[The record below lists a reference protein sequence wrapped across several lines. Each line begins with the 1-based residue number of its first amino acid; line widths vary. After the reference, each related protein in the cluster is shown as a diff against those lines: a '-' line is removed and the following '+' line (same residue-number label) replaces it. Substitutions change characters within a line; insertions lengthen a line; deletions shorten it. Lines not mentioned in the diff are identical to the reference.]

1 MFLSYDLV
9 DRVAKVAAV
18 NSNYGTVNAFFNVLT
33 RDLPMTKLQRIFPW
47 SIMRRSMRLFQSHAL
62 ATHWQ
67 NDVALPAQ
75 LYQSLLAWTSLD
87 PESLQTHKAFL
98 STFFN
103 GDGFLLGGHG
113 LSNPSGS
120 YTVAIKDI
128 TPLQFSG
135 CSRSLKTKLIVSR
148 STSQWIPRALSR
160 GKLSDFNLDP

>member
-18 NSNYGTVNAFFNVLT
+18 NSHYGTVNAFFNVLT
-33 RDLPMTKLQRIFPW
+33 RDLPMTKLQCIFPW

-75 LYQSLLAWTSLD
+75 FYQSLLAWTSLD

-103 GDGFLLGGHG
+103 GDGFLLGGCRPN
-113 LSNPSGS
+113 LALI
-120 YTVAIKDI
+120 YTALDWFLFQVVVTDWQIRVDRI
-128 TPLQFSG
+128 RSQ
-135 CSRSLKTKLIVSR
+135 SRILLPYNSLAVLAR
-148 STSQWIPRALSR
+148 
-160 GKLSDFNLDP
+160 